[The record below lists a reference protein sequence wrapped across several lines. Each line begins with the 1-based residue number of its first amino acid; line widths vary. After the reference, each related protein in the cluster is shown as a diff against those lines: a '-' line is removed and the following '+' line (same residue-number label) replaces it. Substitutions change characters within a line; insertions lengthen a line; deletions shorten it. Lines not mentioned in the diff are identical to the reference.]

1 MSKRSIRRSPASGGN
16 SVGWLTTFN
25 DLMTLLMVFFVLIFT
40 LGSTDVNMMKEFQ
53 FALRSG
59 LGILG
64 EGSRMSI
71 AIKQSATPISLQGQ
85 LTQAQG
91 ETVPEDEPVEA
102 DTIDEALGEFAA
114 QPGVNVRYSEEG
126 AHISFEDGLFFNF
139 GKADLNTS
147 GFALLDKMALLIHK
161 IPSAVRVEGHTDN
174 VPIHT
179 DRFPS
184 NWELSIARAVSV
196 VKYFAAA
203 GKINPQRLSA
213 VGYGESRPLVPN
225 DAPANRARNRRVEIV
240 LITEDEK

>member
-1 MSKRSIRRSPASGGN
+1 
-16 SVGWLTTFN
+16 
-25 DLMTLLMVFFVLIFT
+25 MTLLMVFFVLIFA
-40 LGSTDVNMMKEFQ
+40 LGSTDQGMLHEFQ
-53 FALRSG
+53 SALRSG

-91 ETVPEDEPVEA
+91 ETVPEDEPVIT
-102 DTIDEALGEFAA
+102 DQIDEALGEFAA
-114 QPGVNVRYSEEG
+114 QPGVNVRYSKEG

-139 GKADLNTS
+139 GKADLNTR
-147 GFALLDKMALLIHK
+147 GFALLDKMAVLIHK
-161 IPSAVRVEGHTDN
+161 IPDAVRVEGHTDN
-174 VPIHT
+174 APIHT
-179 DRFPS
+179 NRFPS

-203 GKINPQRLSA
+203 GKIDPQRLSA
-213 VGYGESRPLVPN
+213 VGYGESRSLVPN